1 MAVKEPVVNDADG
14 VLAAAPS
21 AATFEVTS
29 PATFEAV
36 RQADQDHVMSTYARY
51 PLALVRGRGT
61 RVWDSEGRAYLDFI
75 GGIAV
80 NVLGHCHPA
89 VTAAITKQARTLIHA
104 SNLFYT
110 LPYVELAGLLAK
122 TGVPGPVFFCNS
134 GAEATEGAIKLA
146 RKFAGATGRKGRR
159 IVAVEGGFHGRTMGA
174 LAATGK
180 PQFWQGFEPL
190 PPGFVHVPF
199 NDVGALEKAFSP
211 GATGSETGDRAA
223 ADPADAP
230 CAVILEVIQGE
241 AGVRPTSPEFLAAA
255 RELCD
260 RQGALL
266 IIDEVQTGLGRT
278 GTFWAFQGAA
288 GAGAA
293 GAGAAGLRPDVMT
306 AAKGLGGGLP
316 IGFFSARDEVA
327 AVLRPGDHGSTFGAN
342 PVACAAAV
350 VTVSEILKPG
360 FLDHVRE
367 MGAELNGRLADMA
380 AAFPGAARAA
390 RGKGLMA
397 ALEMASADLAQAV
410 LDGCRA
416 GGVLV
421 NRTAGN
427 VIRLLP
433 PLTVTQREVR
443 RATAAL
449 RGATAE
455 AARPAGVACPPNAP
469 SGRAGS
475 FLFETSSM
483 SI

>member
-1 MAVKEPVVNDADG
+1 MAVKEPG
-14 VLAAAPS
+14 FGAPS
-21 AATFEVTS
+21 
-29 PATFEAV
+29 FEAV
-36 RQADQDHVMSTYARY
+36 RRADHDHVISTYARY

-61 RVWDSEGRAYLDFI
+61 LVWDSEGRSYLDFI

-89 VTAAITKQARTLIHA
+89 VSGAIARQAKTLIHA

-110 LPYVELAGLLAK
+110 LPYVKLAELLAG

-146 RKFAGATGRKGRR
+146 RKFATATGRKGRR

-190 PPGFVHVPF
+190 PPGFIHVPF
-199 NDVGALEKAFSP
+199 NDVGALERAFSP
-211 GATGSETGDRAA
+211 ADGNGGSV
-223 ADPADAP
+223 DPGEAP

-241 AGVRPTSPEFLAAA
+241 AGIRPASPEFLAAA

-260 RQGALL
+260 RHGALL
-266 IIDEVQTGLGRT
+266 VIDEVQTGMGRT
-278 GTFWAFQGAA
+278 GTFWAFQGTGMA
-288 GAGAA
+288 GF
-293 GAGAAGLRPDVMT
+293 RPDVMT

-316 IGFFSARDEVA
+316 IGFFSARDDVA
-327 AVLRPGDHGSTFGAN
+327 AVLHPGDHGSTFGAN

-350 VTVSEILKPG
+350 ATVGEIMKPG
-360 FLDHVRE
+360 FLDHVQE
-367 MGAELNGRLADMA
+367 VGVELNDRLAGIA
-380 AAFPGAARAA
+380 TAFPEAVRAA
-390 RGKGLMA
+390 RGRGLMA
-397 ALEMASADLAQAV
+397 GLEMASADLAKAV

-421 NRTAGN
+421 NRTADD

-433 PLTVTQREVR
+433 PLTVSRRELR
-443 RATAAL
+443 RAMTVLRRAVAGAAV
-449 RGATAE
+449 GAG
-455 AARPAGVACPPNAP
+455 AAGQP
-469 SGRAGS
+469 
-475 FLFETSSM
+475 L
-483 SI
+483 